1 MNARTAVVC
10 SFIVVLTYVNYCII
24 NEYSDIHTIKP
35 LNAQSINNKKLR
47 CFHYFSNGIYGKY
60 TNRSCGKFEREYLNI
75 KLGRSKFVFYS
86 MLLNMFILV
95 LSVIFIAAMFS

>member
-1 MNARTAVVC
+1 MKGRTAVIC
-10 SFIVVLTYVNYCII
+10 LFIVALTYVNYCII
-24 NEYSDIHTIKP
+24 NEYNDTYTIKP
-35 LNAQSINNKKLR
+35 LDSQTINNKKLR

-60 TNRSCGKFEREYLNI
+60 TNRSCGRFEREYLNI

-95 LSVIFIAAMFS
+95 ISVMFIAVVFS